1 MTFPSLNLY
10 KLKRDTIQRLENE
23 KKNKED
29 QQLIEERRFK
39 YQNMMNINHIKK
51 SDSFKQVKEQYYDLD
66 LLEKEFEDFLQSH
79 QLFTSKE
86 TIENHLKDKNNQDIT
101 PFILRKEMKY
111 LDTILTNRDK
121 IRDR

>member
-1 MTFPSLNLY
+1 M
-10 KLKRDTIQRLENE
+10 
-23 KKNKED
+23 
-29 QQLIEERRFK
+29 IEERRFK
-39 YQNMMNINHIKK
+39 YKNMMNINHIKK

-86 TIENHLKDKNNQDIT
+86 TIENNLKDKNKQDIT

>member
-1 MTFPSLNLY
+1 MTFPSLNLD
-10 KLKRDTIQRLENE
+10 KLKRDTIQRLEQE

>member
-1 MTFPSLNLY
+1 MTFPSLNLD

-51 SDSFKQVKEQYYDLD
+51 SDRTVLR
-66 LLEKEFEDFLQSH
+66 
-79 QLFTSKE
+79 
-86 TIENHLKDKNNQDIT
+86 
-101 PFILRKEMKY
+101 PRFIRK
-111 LDTILTNRDK
+111 RV
-121 IRDR
+121 

>member
-1 MTFPSLNLY
+1 MTFPSLNLD
-10 KLKRDTIQRLENE
+10 KLKRDTIQRLEQE
-23 KKNKED
+23 KKNKKD
-29 QQLIEERRFK
+29 QQLIEERRIK

-79 QLFTSKE
+79 QLFTSKQ

>member
-1 MTFPSLNLY
+1 MTFPSLNLD
-10 KLKRDTIQRLENE
+10 KLKRDTIQRLEKE

-66 LLEKEFEDFLQSH
+66 LLEKEFEDFLQSY

>member
-1 MTFPSLNLY
+1 MTFPSLNLN
-10 KLKRDTIQRLENE
+10 KLKRDTIQRLEQEN
-23 KKNKED
+23 KNKED

-66 LLEKEFEDFLQSH
+66 LLEKEFEDFLQSY

>member
-1 MTFPSLNLY
+1 MTYPSLNLD
-10 KLKRDTIQRLENE
+10 KLKRDTIQRLEQE
-23 KKNKED
+23 KKNKDD

>member
-1 MTFPSLNLY
+1 MTFPSLNLD

-66 LLEKEFEDFLQSH
+66 LLEK
-79 QLFTSKE
+79 
-86 TIENHLKDKNNQDIT
+86 
-101 PFILRKEMKY
+101 RV
-111 LDTILTNRDK
+111 
-121 IRDR
+121 

>member
-1 MTFPSLNLY
+1 MTFPSLNLD
-10 KLKRDTIQRLENE
+10 KLKRDTIQRLEQE

-86 TIENHLKDKNNQDIT
+86 TIQNHLKDKNKQDIT

>member
-1 MTFPSLNLY
+1 MTFPSLNLD
-10 KLKRDTIQRLENE
+10 KLKRDTIQRLEQE

-79 QLFTSKE
+79 QLFTSKQ

>member
-1 MTFPSLNLY
+1 MTFPSLNLD
-10 KLKRDTIQRLENE
+10 KLKRDTIQRLEQEN
-23 KKNKED
+23 KNKED

-66 LLEKEFEDFLQSH
+66 LLEKEFEDFLQSY

>member
-1 MTFPSLNLY
+1 MTFPSLNLD

-111 LDTILTNRDK
+111 LDTILTNIDK